1 MFDITSIIYVLA
13 IIGILILLLILKKE
27 SSYPDFNEENKI
39 TKNKIYTFT
48 IDSIYILRYLYIS
61 NRTIEGNKFL
71 TKIKD
76 NIIYLNEIQY
86 LDFNKR
92 NKLMSEVL
100 ELKNLLL
107 SLNAFKINEDKLI
120 NEIIKIL
127 ESHEHRGN

>member
-86 LDFNKR
+86 LDLNKR